1 MRLSRKESRFRI
13 KIIQENHYNK
23 VEQKILDKAVSE
35 MTIRYKDV
43 YKAQR
48 IGRCYVFMAVIAEHR
63 LSKAFETIGIM
74 AKQAAEGI
82 SGMDALYRKNMCS
95 EIQQNL
101 F

>member
-1 MRLSRKESRFRI
+1 MRLSRKEARFRI

-23 VEQKILDKAVSE
+23 VEQKILDKAISE

-43 YKAQR
+43 YKTQH
-48 IGRCYVFMAVIAEHR
+48 IGMCYVFMAVIAAHR

-74 AKQAAEGI
+74 SKQALEGI
-82 SGMDALYRKNMCS
+82 SAMNALYRENMCS